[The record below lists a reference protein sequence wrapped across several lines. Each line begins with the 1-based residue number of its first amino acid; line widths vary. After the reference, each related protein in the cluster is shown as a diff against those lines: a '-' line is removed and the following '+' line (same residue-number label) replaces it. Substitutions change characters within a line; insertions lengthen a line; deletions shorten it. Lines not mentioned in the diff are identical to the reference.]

1 MIATEGAKSLWTL
14 VTNKNDKIGST
25 DDDDVTN
32 IVDGL
37 AELYIL
43 AENNLNGYD

>member
-1 MIATEGAKSLWTL
+1 M

-25 DDDDVTN
+25 DDNDVTN

-37 AELYIL
+37 AELYIS
-43 AENNLNGYD
+43 AENNLNWYDSNDDDNDNNSI